1 MPTTW
6 HSRKEKAVKMIKR
19 PEVALDFTP
28 VAVVKRNLGEAGFI
42 LAPIPRFS
50 PSLWAKA
57 QLQELEAA
65 GQRRPE

>member
-1 MPTTW
+1 M
-6 HSRKEKAVKMIKR
+6 VKR

-28 VAVVKRNLGEAGFI
+28 AAVVKHNLGEAGFI
-42 LAPIPRFS
+42 LAPVPRFI